1 VIKITQCDECVYK
14 SYLEGLI
21 NEINYL
27 KERTK
32 QLEATIN
39 ENARVLDANSNKF
52 DNAIKHLLLRDEKN
66 MNSIINIYD
75 ILSR

>member
-14 SYLEGLI
+14 SHLEGLL

-32 QLEATIN
+32 QLEVTIN

-66 MNSIINIYD
+66 TNAIINIYD